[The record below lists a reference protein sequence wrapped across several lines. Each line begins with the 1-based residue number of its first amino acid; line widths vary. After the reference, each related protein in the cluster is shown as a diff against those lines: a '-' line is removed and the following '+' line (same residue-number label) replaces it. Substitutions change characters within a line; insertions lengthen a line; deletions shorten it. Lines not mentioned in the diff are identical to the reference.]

1 MEKISKN
8 FLAELFKKMFISKE
22 IMNIVYEFVDFKVI
36 PTSEIG
42 YKVILKESK
51 KIFKE
56 GDLLPSLGVISQRY
70 CDNEDVM
77 LTVEQIKNA
86 DEVENELLVTQLE
99 HFIRKN
105 GMLLLAQE
113 VVALWNDSKFDDAIE
128 LQMKR
133 TEEIHNF
140 SLRKESGKFISVF
153 SGFSETRSELSKE
166 EKEYPKLPFGIDS
179 LDNEYGGR
187 EVGDIELWIM
197 RSGIG
202 KSTVLRW
209 LGFSAAING
218 FPVLHIQAEEDK
230 HKIRVKYTQMFTNKS
245 YPDLKKGD
253 FTDKEIQSINA
264 FVKDMSDYGADIDLY
279 SFKKFGEAT
288 VVDVRNL
295 IIEYGKI
302 HGYYPR
308 LVVIDSLDL
317 IYTGF
322 NKAADQDTKPKAR
335 LQLVAQRLKNIAE
348 EFQLNISTATQA
360 GDVPFEHWNDPEKVI
375 DRSHTEG
382 DRTLVKP
389 FSWVLTGN
397 QTLSEKQSSTFR
409 IYKDKV
415 RDYSN
420 DKPVFLIKSK
430 YEVGRFYDRTAT
442 FEAFGS
448 DSYVAMS
455 SETKKQRGKRGSK
468 GVEKP
473 LEEEVK

>member
-22 IMNIVYEFVDFKVI
+22 MMNIVNEFVDFKVI

-42 YKVILKESK
+42 YKIILKESK

-56 GDLLPSLGVISQRY
+56 GGLLPSLGVISQRY
-70 CDNEDVM
+70 DDNEDVM
-77 LTVEQIKNA
+77 LSIEQIKMA
-86 DEVENELLVTQLE
+86 EEVENELLISQLE
-99 HFIRKN
+99 SFIQKN
-105 GMLLLAQE
+105 NMLILAQE
-113 VVALWNDSKFDDAIE
+113 VVSLWNDSKFDEAIE

-133 TEEIHNF
+133 TSEIHSF
-140 SLRKESGKFISVF
+140 SLRQESGKFISVF
-153 SGFSETRSELSKE
+153 SGFKETCSELSRE
-166 EKEYPKLPFGIDS
+166 EKELPKLPFGIDS

-187 EVGDIELWIM
+187 EVGDTSLWIM

-202 KSTVLRW
+202 KSTILRW
-209 LGFSAAING
+209 LGFSAATNG
-218 FPVLHIQAEEDK
+218 YPVLHIQAEEDK
-230 HKIRVKYTQMFTNKS
+230 KKIRVKYTQMFTNKTYS
-245 YPDLKKGD
+245 DLKRGD
-253 FTDKEIQSINA
+253 FTDKELQSINS
-264 FVKDMSDYGADIDLY
+264 FVKDMSDYSADIDIY

-295 IIEYGKI
+295 IIDYHKI

-308 LVVIDSLDL
+308 LVIIDSLDL

-322 NKAADQDTKPKAR
+322 NKQADQDPKPKAR
-335 LQLVAQRLKNIAE
+335 MQLVAQRLKNIAE
-348 EFQLNISTATQA
+348 EFQLNIDTATQA

-397 QTLSEKQSSTFR
+397 QTLSEKQTSTFR

-415 RDYSN
+415 RDHAN

-430 YEVGRFYDRTAT
+430 YEYGRFYDRSST

-448 DSYVAMS
+448 DNYVALS
-455 SETKKQRGKRGSK
+455 TEKKPRGKRGSK